1 MAQAQEGNDALST
14 PSSPEEDA
22 EQGFL
27 EGKGLQSA
35 GSEHPAQLMA
45 SHQTFWGLKTF
56 PNQRRARGWTVL
68 EKGAGMSWAS
78 AATGSRPAN
87 SCCAKQ
93 SQTGGVIQDIM
104 GLPPWAPLLCEVCP
118 KAFA

>member
-22 EQGFL
+22 ELGFL

-35 GSEHPAQLMA
+35 GSERPAQLMA
-45 SHQTFWGLKTF
+45 SHQTLGGLKTF
-56 PNQRRARGWTVL
+56 PNRRRARGWTVL
-68 EKGAGMSWAS
+68 EKCAGMSCAS
-78 AATGSRPAN
+78 AATGIQSPN
-87 SCCAKQ
+87 SGCAKQ
-93 SQTGGVIQDIM
+93 SQTRGAIRDIM
-104 GLPPWAPLLCEVCP
+104 GLPPWAPLLCEVCS